1 MSQSVATDTSYSVK
15 IKKKKG
21 DKIGVTL
28 FKSEDGSISVSNIRP
43 NTPAAKTNLKL
54 GDKILTINGKN
65 AEEFSSKEAAE
76 FLQKS
81 KGEVE
86 IVLDDAGAE
95 PDPSVVTTPEEIVD
109 DEPVQNKDAKDYF
122 TAASSV
128 VILKD
133 IASVKEQLFNV
144 EKIPSWSNLYES
156 ASLLSEG
163 TSGPNS
169 IGTIVELKT
178 YSGTVTN
185 EEIIKA
191 TSQEVRLLVQPES
204 LHGPFEYIEKIFEVK
219 SAMVGVSKV
228 TVTYKYRV
236 KFGVL
241 GASVMGGMVQKE
253 MGDGAFG
260 CAYGLKHYVETEEEV
275 TADTKL
281 YEPITFGTLTE

>member
-28 FKSEDGSISVSNIRP
+28 FKGEDGSISVSNIRP

-54 GDKILTINGKN
+54 GDRILTINGKN
-65 AEEFSSKEAAE
+65 AEEFSTKEAAE

-81 KGEVE
+81 KGVE

-95 PDPSVVTTPEEIVD
+95 PDPSVITTPEEIAS
-109 DEPVQNKDAKDYF
+109 DEPVQTEDAKDYL
-122 TAASSV
+122 TATSSV

-144 EKIPSWSNLYES
+144 ENISSWSNLYES

-163 TSGPNS
+163 TSGPSS
-169 IGTIVELKT
+169 IGATVELKT
-178 YSGTVTN
+178 YSGTVTK

-191 TSQEVRLLVQPES
+191 TGQEVRLLVLPES
-204 LHGPFEYIEKIFEVK
+204 LHGPFEHIEKIFKVESV
-219 SAMVGVSKV
+219 MVGVSKV